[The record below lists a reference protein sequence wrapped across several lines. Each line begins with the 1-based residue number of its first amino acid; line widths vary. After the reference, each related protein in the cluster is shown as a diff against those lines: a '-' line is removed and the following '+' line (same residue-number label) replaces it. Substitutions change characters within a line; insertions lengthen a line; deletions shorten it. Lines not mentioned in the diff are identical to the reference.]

1 MACMI
6 YSFKLLLVFRFAT
19 LLHQCLGAIKKGSK
33 KASAKEIALASHAIG
48 RFFIKLVVFH
58 IFIFF
63 SFFFAWPFYLLFRA
77 NFFHLN
83 FYCFFYRFI
92 GIDSWMW

>member
-58 IFIFF
+58 IFIFYLF
-63 SFFFAWPFYLLFRA
+63 LLRGHFTSFFGQIFFTSIFIVLL
-77 NFFHLN
+77 
-83 FYCFFYRFI
+83 
-92 GIDSWMW
+92 